1 MGAKSVPVEA
11 IDASN
16 SNPTRQQR
24 AVYSWHEARNSDAA
38 DDIFSTEW
46 FKRTKSFLE
55 KHSNPDSPD
64 VKLEDL
70 KKVEDLEFSAFF
82 IQHPIPAFALWQFL
96 QACYSLDRVVCINPL
111 SYEDIRRADETKVQG
126 WEKLLPFQYLNAS
139 SSKDGRIRKKWIES
153 MGQLK
158 KEIESNALEGERLVS
173 RLYDMY
179 TGIDRLQSSLS
190 GLRLGFGESQKDLKF
205 KREMLDKAANVVEER
220 LKITSTVLKLEG
232 NQPAT
237 PRADWGA
244 EEKHTHTEQNLQ
256 LTEVSRCRN
265 ETNPPPSQAMRLRKS
280 NRRLKQPRAVSPKKV
295 DPTTNPLQGQGSV
308 TRNPMP
314 LKVKYLIT
322 SLLAILALL
331 LVLSFIYH

>member
-1 MGAKSVPVEA
+1 MDAKSVLVEA
-11 IDASN
+11 IDDSN

-111 SYEDIRRADETKVQG
+111 SYENSRRADETKVQG

-244 EEKHTHTEQNLQ
+244 EEKHTGESPWNLKC
-256 LTEVSRCRN
+256 SH
-265 ETNPPPSQAMRLRKS
+265 S
-280 NRRLKQPRAVSPKKV
+280 N
-295 DPTTNPLQGQGSV
+295 QGSQI
-308 TRNPMP
+308 RS
-314 LKVKYLIT
+314 KISSSQKYQDAEMKPT
-322 SLLAILALL
+322 LL
-331 LVLSFIYH
+331 LVKLCGYGNRTDV